1 MYLKIANQVIEVV
14 GELQYVRDFFYDF
27 RISDENIK
35 EDIRWEIV
43 LGELEVPTS
52 ARVLFKNGYYEI
64 FEEENFYY
72 TIYPGYSYCFATITN
87 LTNGNAKI
95 FVSDNTNGKAL
106 EDLQCNFSFVLR
118 DIFWA
123 RLRQI
128 NMVAIHSSTIIY
140 NDKAYMF
147 SGLSGTGKTTHTNM
161 WCDSYN
167 VDILDGDMCIC
178 SVEAGKVYAYGSPW
192 CGSSGKYLNKKV
204 ELGGIIFLHQAKS
217 NYIEEMEYT
226 NRVINLYCR
235 NFITPMK
242 EKNLSKIIEIAKI
255 IAEECMCVELYN
267 LPQIEAVQLIKNRI
281 DNHVA

>member
-1 MYLKIANQVIEVV
+1 M
-14 GELQYVRDFFYDF
+14 
-27 RISDENIK
+27 
-35 EDIRWEIV
+35 
-43 LGELEVPTS
+43 
-52 ARVLFKNGYYEI
+52 
-64 FEEENFYY
+64 
-72 TIYPGYSYCFATITN
+72 
-87 LTNGNAKI
+87 
-95 FVSDNTNGKAL
+95 
-106 EDLQCNFSFVLR
+106 LR

-242 EKNLSKIIEIAKI
+242 EKDLSSILEIAKT
-255 IAEECMCVELYN
+255 IAKECMCVELYN